1 MLKTICKSFI
11 YPSGKVN
18 QKYLSFISWSS
29 ISNLIM
35 SIENVLATHSTLS
48 VLGKSST
55 ELTLSTNFIGKDII
69 GQIGSLLYM
78 NRMAKN
84 ADKDPKK
91 FIKYSMIIQQSSV
104 FLESTTPLLP
114 IQMFIPIAGVSNI
127 MMNISFTGCG
137 AINAKIIPL
146 LAEDNNIG
154 EIYAKLT
161 IINTISSS
169 IGMGLGLCI
178 IGFIPEH
185 EKRIFILPIL
195 SVLRIYTYNKSIK
208 NLI

>member
-1 MLKTICKSFI
+1 MLKTIFKSFI
-11 YPSGKVN
+11 FPSGKVN
-18 QKYLSFISWSS
+18 EKYLSFIRWSFV
-29 ISNLIM
+29 SNIIM
-35 SIENVLATHSTLS
+35 SIENVLGTHSSLS

-69 GQIGSLLYM
+69 GQVGSLLYM
-78 NRMAKN
+78 NKIGKN

-91 FIKYSMIIQQSSV
+91 FIKYSMIIQQSAV

-114 IQMFIPIAGVSNI
+114 IQMFIPLAGFSNI
-127 MMNISFTGCG
+127 MMNISFTSCG

-146 LAEDNNIG
+146 LAKDNIG
-154 EIYAKLT
+154 EMYSKLT

-178 IGFIPEH
+178 VGIIPEH

-195 SVLRIYTYNKSIK
+195 SILRIYTYNKSVK
-208 NLI
+208 DLI